1 MRKKLTTALLATAL
15 TLSMGMT
22 AFAGQWVNTGA
33 WDWKWQNDDGSY
45 PVNTWQWI
53 DGNSDGTAESYY
65 FDGQG
70 YCLLNT
76 TTPDG
81 YVVNPVGAW
90 IVDGVVQTRPV
101 GDADISEPE
110 TGEGNPAIRE
120 DLLTTD
126 RYMASYGVYDR
137 SNVRINRGELWS
149 RAILYNPNSYCDF
162 ALDGKFTN
170 LTFTAAPEKGFEDDV
185 EGIIEVYGDDDQLL
199 YQSEPIYYD
208 THAFTDS
215 VDISGHQNLKI
226 VWGITDEGSSFS
238 WDVKNIY
245 MKNAYIQ

>member
-1 MRKKLTTALLATAL
+1 MPT
-15 TLSMGMT
+15 
-22 AFAGQWVNTGA
+22 
-33 WDWKWQNDDGSY
+33 DG
-45 PVNTWQWI
+45 
-53 DGNSDGTAESYY
+53 
-65 FDGQG
+65 G

-170 LTFTAAPEKGFEDDV
+170 LTFTAAPTKGFEDDV

-226 VWGITDEGSSFS
+226 VWGITDEGSYFS
-238 WDVKNIY
+238 WDTKDIY

>member
-1 MRKKLTTALLATAL
+1 MRKNMKLTAVTAAMTMLM
-15 TLSMGMT
+15 SMT
-22 AFAGQWVNTGA
+22 VFAGQWKSDANG
-33 WDWKWQNDDGSY
+33 WWWQNDDGSY
-45 PVNTWQWI
+45 PVNAWQWI

-70 YCLLNT
+70 YCLLNA

-81 YVVNPVGAW
+81 YVVNPIGAW
-90 IVDGVVQTRPV
+90 IVDGVVQTKSV
-101 GDADISEPE
+101 GDVNISEPE
-110 TGEGNPAIRE
+110 TGEGDPAIRE

-126 RYMASYGVYDR
+126 RYMASRGAYDR
-137 SNVRINRGELWS
+137 SNVRTNRGELWS
-149 RAILYNPNSYCDF
+149 RAILYTPGSYGDF

-170 LTFTAAPEKGFEDDV
+170 LTFTAAPAKGFMDDA

-199 YQSEPIYYD
+199 YQSEPICYD
-208 THAFTDS
+208 TQAFTDS

-226 VWGITDEGSSFS
+226 VWVLTDAGNSFS
-238 WDVKNIY
+238 WDTKDIY

>member
-1 MRKKLTTALLATAL
+1 MRKNMKLAAVTAAMTMLM
-15 TLSMGMT
+15 SMT
-22 AFAGQWVNTGA
+22 AFAGQWKSDANG
-33 WDWKWQNDDGSY
+33 WWWQNDDGSY